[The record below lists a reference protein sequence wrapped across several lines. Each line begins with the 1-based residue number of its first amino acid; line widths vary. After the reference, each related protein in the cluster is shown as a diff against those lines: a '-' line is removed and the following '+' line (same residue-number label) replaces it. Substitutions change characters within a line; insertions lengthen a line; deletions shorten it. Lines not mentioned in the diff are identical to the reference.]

1 VQKVVAQKV
10 DLSEADVES
19 RLQTLVSL
27 LPDIPARLP
36 SMKPEIVARLL
47 NEVKELGLMSEPIE
61 SLQQRAGALRAFLP
75 TVDIDRLVQVLLLQA
90 VLRMWAS
97 CVEML
102 LWQLQDCQIFS
113 TIELL
118 MWPASRNA

>member
-1 VQKVVAQKV
+1 M
-10 DLSEADVES
+10 L
-19 RLQTLVSL
+19 
-27 LPDIPARLP
+27 
-36 SMKPEIVARLL
+36 
-47 NEVKELGLMSEPIE
+47 VKELGLMSEPIE